1 MQLGFYFDQS
11 RCIGCFTCV
20 VACKDWHNVEAGP
33 ASWRRVKAIERG
45 KFPEVFV
52 AFLSIAC
59 CHCAEPAC
67 VLACPADAITKR
79 EEDGIVVVNPEKCQG
94 QDRCDLCL
102 QACPYEAPQFSGEDN
117 AKMQMCDLCLDRW
130 AEGKKPVCVDSCPMR
145 ALDAGPMD
153 DLRGKYG
160 DVKKEATGFV
170 YAAQIKPSVIFK
182 PRIEGA
188 EKKNL
193 SR

>member
-1 MQLGFYFDQS
+1 
-11 RCIGCFTCV
+11 
-20 VACKDWHNVEAGP
+20 
-33 ASWRRVKAIERG
+33 
-45 KFPEVFV
+45 
-52 AFLSIAC
+52 
-59 CHCAEPAC
+59 
-67 VLACPADAITKR
+67 
-79 EEDGIVVVNPEKCQG
+79 VVVNPEKCQG

-130 AEGKKPVCVDSCPMR
+130 AEGKKPICVDSCPMR
-145 ALDAGPMD
+145 ALDAGPID
-153 DLRGKYG
+153 DLGAKYG
-160 DVKKEATGFV
+160 DVKEATGFV
-170 YAAQIKPSVIFK
+170 YAAQIKSSVIFK